1 MNLTEHAVS
10 FRDQKKSAS
19 RLLSGWSCALFAL
32 PIISFGLSLISWLS
46 NGIDLPNYDD
56 WRFLDNENLGK
67 FSLPRL
73 LTIGGGTLAPV
84 GYFLDDLAQKFLHGN
99 SVAYQALSYLGVMGA
114 LLALQWSILR
124 RILRDFALCA
134 VCFSLTLFM
143 LQPGSYWGAQN
154 LAYHQALPLIFLL
167 GIIRLMLADSLL
179 DRYKQPLVFVFGVFA
194 GIAYIS
200 GAFAILVTGVFFLFF
215 SWILLRK
222 ANQSGISLRRSGTIL
237 TLIGLITAFE
247 HCYWALLPRNG
258 VDPHPVP
265 KAWPYEPD
273 FWWYLLG
280 KLGRALLL
288 PSGSPGFSL
297 GLSLVVGGAIL
308 LAMCWGMRHLMRS
321 DQLDGASI
329 HLMSVIGP
337 LFFGVSVYLLMVAV
351 GRTHW
356 RPAEIKLPLEVF
368 NFGMQRFHYFWVTL
382 WWPWCAGV
390 VCFLVLRWRPTSMKW
405 LRGLGLPLATMAVF
419 YAVHAGALEHD
430 QYFRDVSGS
439 QLALRDCLI
448 KGLQED
454 RPLKCPQVDFLPDL
468 SRSYAYARGIQA
480 SFVRSVPVLPTPDES
495 ALTPSWYKFSRDR
508 TLVQTVW
515 RNATAQRGAQ
525 GVETINGQNAQLWL
539 HIPDVLP
546 MNSCRILDITVQMQS
561 RQDDVARVYF
571 QIRPQDEFQA
581 ARSLAL
587 PVHALQDGKFETLNF
602 VLESSA
608 GFGHEVRIDLAASSP
623 SIRLKDIDLRCK
635 LKVIP

>member
-1 MNLTEHAVS
+1 MKLTEQAIS
-10 FRDQKKSAS
+10 LPDQEKSAS
-19 RLLSGWSCALFAL
+19 KIFFLWAVVLLVL
-32 PIISFGLSLISWLS
+32 PLISFGWSLISWLS

-56 WRFLDNENLGK
+56 WRFLDNENLGQ
-67 FSLPRL
+67 FSLSRF

-99 SVAYQALSYLGVMGA
+99 SIAYQAISYSVVMGA
-114 LLALQWSILR
+114 LLSLQWIILR
-124 RILRDFALCA
+124 RVLCDFVLCA

-143 LQPGSYWGAQN
+143 LQPGSYWGSQN
-154 LAYHQALPLIFLL
+154 LAYHQALPPIFLL
-167 GIIRLMLADSLL
+167 GIVRLMMADSLL
-179 DRYKQPLVFVFGVFA
+179 DRYRLPLVFVFGVLG

-200 GAFAILVTGVFFLFF
+200 GAFAILTTGVFFLGF
-215 SWILLRK
+215 SWSLLRK
-222 ANQSGISLRRSGTIL
+222 SNKSGVSLRRAGTIL

-265 KAWPYEPD
+265 KAWPYEAD

-288 PSGSPGFSL
+288 PSGSPGFSI
-297 GLSLVVGGAIL
+297 GLSLIVGCAIV
-308 LAMCWGMRHLMRS
+308 LAMSWGVWHLMRS
-321 DQLDGASI
+321 DQVDSPSI

-337 LFFGVSVYLLMVAV
+337 LFFGVSVYLLMVAA
-351 GRTHW
+351 GRTLW
-356 RPAEIKLPLEVF
+356 RPAEIQSPLEIF

-390 VCFLVLRWRPTSMKW
+390 VFFVVLRSRPLAMKW
-405 LRGLGLPLATMAVF
+405 LRRLSLPVATLLVF
-419 YAVHAGALEHD
+419 YAIHAGALQHD

-448 KGLQED
+448 KRLQEG
-454 RPLKCPQVDFLPDL
+454 RPLQCPQVDFLPDL

-480 SFVRSVPVLPTPDES
+480 SFIRSVPVLPSPDETVL
-495 ALTPSWYKFSRDR
+495 APSWYQFTRDR
-508 TLVQTVW
+508 DQVPATW
-515 RNATAQRGAQ
+515 RNATPQHSAQD
-525 GVETINGQNAQLWL
+525 VETIHGQNAQLWL
-539 HIPDVLP
+539 QMPDALP
-546 MNSCRILDITVQMQS
+546 MAACRILEIAVLLQS
-561 RQDDVARVYF
+561 RQDDVVRVYSP
-571 QIRPQDEFQA
+571 IGPQDEFQA

-587 PVHALQDGKFETLNF
+587 PVHALEDGKFETLNF
-602 VLESSA
+602 ILESSV
-608 GFGHEVRIDLAASSP
+608 GFGHRVRIDLATVSS

-635 LKVIP
+635 LKVQP